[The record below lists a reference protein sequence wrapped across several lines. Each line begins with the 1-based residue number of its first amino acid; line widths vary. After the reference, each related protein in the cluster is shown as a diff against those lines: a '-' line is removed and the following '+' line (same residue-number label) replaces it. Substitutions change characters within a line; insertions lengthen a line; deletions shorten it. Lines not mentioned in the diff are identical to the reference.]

1 VGGYLK
7 IAPEH
12 TEQGPLTKMMKPG
25 MGAYDRFKELFEQF
39 SEEAGKKQF
48 LIPYFIAAHPGTS
61 DEDMMNLAIWLK
73 RNGFKAD
80 QVQTFYPSPM
90 ATATAMYHSGLN
102 TLKGISRDARK
113 GERVDIVK
121 GEKRRRLHKA
131 FLRYHDPENWP
142 LLREAL
148 REMGRADL
156 IGPRPDQLV
165 PFSQPPGTGL
175 GAGKGRGQPR
185 PMRSTGGGQRV
196 NSSYSD
202 QGGDDTGDTGTVGPG
217 APVITDMYMEF
228 YDAGNGS
235 YLILGHVV
243 FTDDQ
248 GDVPGGKLF
257 FTVTEGSGT
266 PSDFSLPIVNKED
279 LKDGQAQAYV
289 DEKSGTTAVVFNI
302 GGVDIEKDYI
312 VDGVQIKDA
321 SGNTSA
327 EASGEVAAGSYTP

>member
-1 VGGYLK
+1 MMG
-7 IAPEH
+7 PEVSMLWLLLAGCAT
-12 TEQGPLTKMMKPG
+12 TEDL
-25 MGAYDRFKELFEQF
+25 
-39 SEEAGKKQF
+39 
-48 LIPYFIAAHPGTS
+48 PYA
-61 DEDMMNLAIWLK
+61 
-73 RNGFKAD
+73 
-80 QVQTFYPSPM
+80 
-90 ATATAMYHSGLN
+90 
-102 TLKGISRDARK
+102 
-113 GERVDIVK
+113 
-121 GEKRRRLHKA
+121 
-131 FLRYHDPENWP
+131 
-142 LLREAL
+142 
-148 REMGRADL
+148 
-156 IGPRPDQLV
+156 
-165 PFSQPPGTGL
+165 
-175 GAGKGRGQPR
+175 
-185 PMRSTGGGQRV
+185 GGGQRV